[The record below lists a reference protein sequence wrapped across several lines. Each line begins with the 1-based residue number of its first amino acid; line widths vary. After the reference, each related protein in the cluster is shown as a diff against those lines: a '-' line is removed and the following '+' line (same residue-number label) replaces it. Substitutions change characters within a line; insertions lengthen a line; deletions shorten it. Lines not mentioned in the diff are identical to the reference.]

1 MRDGKHVIL
10 YVEDDP
16 DFLAGMRPVLESG
29 GYAMLEAR
37 SAEEGLRVLKREM
50 PDLILLDLM
59 MEEVDA
65 GTEFVKATRAQ
76 GNEVPIYMVSS
87 VGDDLNMTTNYADLG
102 LDGILQKPVD
112 SDALLTL
119 LREAL
124 TRD

>member
-16 DFLAGMRPVLESG
+16 DFLDGMRLVLESG

-37 SAEEGLRVLKREM
+37 SAEEGLRVLKKEM

-65 GTEFVKATRAQ
+65 GTEFVKAIRAS
-76 GNEVPIYMVSS
+76 GVGVPIYMVSS
-87 VGDDLNMTTNYADLG
+87 VGDDLNMTTSYADLG
-102 LDGILQKPVD
+102 LNGILQKPVD
-112 SDALLTL
+112 ADVLLTL
-119 LREAL
+119 LGETLARS
-124 TRD
+124 